1 METAFIGLGANLGDR
16 TQTLTSA
23 LQALSDDPDI
33 VVAAASG
40 PFHSDPVGGPAG
52 QQAFVNAAARL
63 QTSLTAATLLQR
75 LLTIE
80 KQHGRERRVRWGPRT
95 LDLDLLLFGDARI
108 DEPGLTV
115 PHPMLTQ
122 RAFVLAPLLEIEP
135 GLTHPVLETALAEC
149 LDQLE
154 DHAGMRRIDG
164 PPLF

>member
-63 QTSLTAATLLQR
+63 QTSCGVDEGLLTRRTAYRIGMKRSGGGGDDDVGVIGQGLQSRCQRLSPIAEVRPQADEGRFHHREGIRSISISRPAKSAATGGLGLR
-75 LLTIE
+75 I
-80 KQHGRERRVRWGPRT
+80 RT
-95 LDLDLLLFGDARI
+95 TTD
-108 DEPGLTV
+108 
-115 PHPMLTQ
+115 
-122 RAFVLAPLLEIEP
+122 
-135 GLTHPVLETALAEC
+135 
-149 LDQLE
+149 
-154 DHAGMRRIDG
+154 
-164 PPLF
+164 